1 MKKLLLSSLL
11 LLIWSCFIHA
21 FEFDVGKNH
30 HYRLI
35 KDRLNEHFDPESVNE
50 RLSNTF
56 DNFITGGL
64 EKINIL
70 GCDFNNIEVK
80 QENINAILNYID
92 FYKNYDQELK
102 KYHLSLNEFNRL
114 YYFDEPE
121 LSDSCINFSYK
132 YIIQL
137 NNHELMI
144 PYDNHLIFYKPLSD
158 EDENKINHLNN
169 NEQCLESKRGEME
182 WTDTC
187 YYKDMSILNV
197 YEAMSLNPYYIFR
210 SKLKVGENFLAD
222 YEDKSVDME
231 YKWSGKNKLTITQ
244 YFEGGTTSY
253 TFIYQNNKTKLITV
267 YSAD

>member
-1 MKKLLLSSLL
+1 MKKILLSSLL
-11 LLIWSCFIHA
+11 LIIWSCFTYA
-21 FEFDVGKNH
+21 LAADLSKNH

-35 KDRLNEHFDPESVNE
+35 KDRLNEHFDPELGNE
-50 RLSNTF
+50 RLSNRF
-56 DNFITGGL
+56 DNFITGDL

-70 GCDFNNIEVK
+70 GCDFNNVEVK
-80 QENINAILNYID
+80 QENINAILNSID
-92 FYKNYDQELK
+92 FYENYDQDLK
-102 KYHLSLNEFNRL
+102 KYHLSLNQFNRL
-114 YYFDEPE
+114 YYFDEFE
-121 LSDSCINFSYK
+121 LDDLCINFSYK

-169 NEQCLESKRGEME
+169 NEQCLETKNGEMQ

-187 YYKDMSILNV
+187 YYNNMTILDV
-197 YEAMSLNPYYIFR
+197 YDAMSLNPYYVFI
-210 SKLKVGENFLAD
+210 SKLKVGENFSAD

-244 YFEGGTTSY
+244 YFGGGVTY
-253 TFIYQNNKTKLITV
+253 YKFIYKNNKTKLITV
-267 YSAD
+267 HSAD